1 VPLLVMDARPA
12 SAPIARPSLQPWL
25 WTGFLALV
33 MALPVLRS
41 GLTAP
46 GPLPPVLGTVPD
58 FRLVDQ
64 SGAPFDPARLVG
76 RVWIAD
82 FVFTRCPDVCP
93 RMTERLVG
101 VQRTLGDRVDLVS
114 VSVDPT
120 YDSPDRLLAFARAH
134 GADSPRWHFLTGDS
148 RQIQGTVLR
157 GFRVA
162 FQRDSDDV
170 ATLTHGVH
178 VVLVDGRGRIRGF
191 YDSGDPEALER
202 LVADARW
209 LADRPGA

>member
-1 VPLLVMDARPA
+1 MDARPA
-12 SAPIARPSLQPWL
+12 STSIARPSLQPWL

-33 MALPVLRS
+33 MAVPVLRS
-41 GLTAP
+41 ALPAP
-46 GPLPPVLGTVPD
+46 LPPPPVLGTVPD

-64 SGAPFDPARLVG
+64 TGAPFGPDRLKG

-101 VQRTLGDRVDLVS
+101 VHRALGERADVVA

-120 YDSPDRLLAFARAH
+120 YDTPERLAAFARAN
-134 GADSPRWHFLTGDS
+134 GAESPRWHFLTGS
-148 RQIQGTVLR
+148 SQHVQEAVLR
-157 GFRVA
+157 GFNVA
-162 FQRDSDDV
+162 FSRESEDI

-178 VVLVDGRGRIRGF
+178 VVLVDGRGRIRGY
-191 YDSGDPEALER
+191 YDSNDRDALER
-202 LVADARW
+202 LVADARR
-209 LADRPGA
+209 LADQPSS

>member
-1 VPLLVMDARPA
+1 MDARPA
-12 SAPIARPSLQPWL
+12 SASIARPSLQPWL

-33 MALPVLRS
+33 MAVPVLRS
-41 GLTAP
+41 ALPAP
-46 GPLPPVLGTVPD
+46 LPPPPVLGTVPD

-64 SGAPFDPARLVG
+64 TGAPFGPDRLKG

-101 VQRTLGDRVDLVS
+101 VHRALGERTDLVS

-120 YDSPDRLLAFARAH
+120 YDTPERLAAFARAN
-134 GADSPRWHFLTGDS
+134 GAESPHWHFLTGS
-148 RQIQGTVLR
+148 SQHVQEAVLR
-157 GFRVA
+157 GFNVA
-162 FQRDSDDV
+162 FSRESEDI

-178 VVLVDGRGRIRGF
+178 VVLVDGRGRIRGY
-191 YDSGDPEALER
+191 YDSNDRDALER
-202 LVADARW
+202 LVADARRF
-209 LADRPGA
+209 ADHPSS

>member
-1 VPLLVMDARPA
+1 MDARPA

-25 WTGFLALV
+25 WTAFLALV

-41 GLTAP
+41 ARPAP
-46 GPLPPVLGTVPD
+46 LPPPPVLGTVPD

-64 SGAPFDPARLVG
+64 TGAPFGPDRLAG

-93 RMTERLVG
+93 RMTERLAAVHR
-101 VQRTLGDRVDLVS
+101 VLGDSADLVS
-114 VSVDPT
+114 VSVDPA
-120 YDSPDRLLAFARAH
+120 YDTPEKLAGFARAH

-148 RQIQGTVLR
+148 QHVQEAVLR
-157 GFRVA
+157 GFKIA
-162 FQRDSDDV
+162 FSRESEDI

-178 VVLVDGRGRIRGF
+178 VVLVDGRGKIRGY
-191 YDSGDPEALER
+191 YDSNDADALER
-202 LVADARW
+202 LQGDARR
-209 LADRPGA
+209 LAERPSS

>member
-1 VPLLVMDARPA
+1 MNARPA
-12 SAPIARPSLQPWL
+12 SASIARPSLQPWL

-33 MALPVLRS
+33 MAVPVLRS
-41 GLTAP
+41 ALPAP
-46 GPLPPVLGTVPD
+46 LPPPPVLGTVPD

-64 SGAPFDPARLVG
+64 TGAPFGPDRLKG

-101 VQRTLGDRVDLVS
+101 VHRALGERTDLVS

-120 YDSPDRLLAFARAH
+120 YDTPERLAAFARAN
-134 GADSPRWHFLTGDS
+134 GAESPHWHFLTGS
-148 RQIQGTVLR
+148 SQHVQEAVLR
-157 GFRVA
+157 GFNVA
-162 FQRDSDDV
+162 FSRESEDI

-178 VVLVDGRGRIRGF
+178 VVLVDGRGRIRGY
-191 YDSGDPEALER
+191 YDSNDRDALER
-202 LVADARW
+202 LVADARR
-209 LADRPGA
+209 LAEHPSS

>member
-1 VPLLVMDARPA
+1 MDARPA
-12 SAPIARPSLQPWL
+12 SASIARPSLQPWL

-33 MALPVLRS
+33 MAVPVLRS
-41 GLTAP
+41 ARPAP
-46 GPLPPVLGTVPD
+46 LPPPPVLGTVPD

-64 SGAPFDPARLVG
+64 TGALFGPERLSG

-101 VQRTLGDRVDLVS
+101 VQRALGERADLVS
-114 VSVDPT
+114 VSVDPA
-120 YDSPDRLLAFARAH
+120 YDTPERLAAFARAH

-148 RQIQGTVLR
+148 EQVQEAVLR
-157 GFRVA
+157 GFKIA
-162 FQRDSDDV
+162 FSRGSEDI

-178 VVLVDGRGRIRGF
+178 VVLVDGRGRIRGY
-191 YDSGDPEALER
+191 YDSNDADALER
-202 LVADARW
+202 LTVDARR
-209 LADRPGA
+209 LAEGPSS

>member
-1 VPLLVMDARPA
+1 MNARPA
-12 SAPIARPSLQPWL
+12 SASIARPSLQPWL

-33 MALPVLRS
+33 MAVPVLRS
-41 GLTAP
+41 ALPAP
-46 GPLPPVLGTVPD
+46 LPPPPVLGTVPD

-64 SGAPFDPARLVG
+64 TGAPFGPDRLKG

-101 VQRTLGDRVDLVS
+101 VHRALGERTDLVS

-120 YDSPDRLLAFARAH
+120 YDTPERLAAFARAN
-134 GADSPRWHFLTGDS
+134 GAESPHWHFLTGS
-148 RQIQGTVLR
+148 SQHVQEAVLR
-157 GFRVA
+157 GFNVA
-162 FQRDSDDV
+162 FSRESEDI

-178 VVLVDGRGRIRGF
+178 VVLVDGRGRIRGY
-191 YDSGDPEALER
+191 YDSNDRDALER
-202 LVADARW
+202 LVADARRF
-209 LADRPGA
+209 ADHPSS